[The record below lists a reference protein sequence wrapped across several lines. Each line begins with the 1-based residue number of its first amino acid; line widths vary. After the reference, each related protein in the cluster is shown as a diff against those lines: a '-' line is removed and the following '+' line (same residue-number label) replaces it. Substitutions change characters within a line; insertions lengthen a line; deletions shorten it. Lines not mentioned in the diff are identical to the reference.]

1 MQNIK
6 ILVIAG
12 NFQQFKLWCEE
23 HGVNYMH
30 STPFVYCSSANA
42 VRGCKFSDILYCGTG
57 KQRKDIDV
65 DRIQA
70 TSMADLYR

>member
-12 NFQQFKLWCEE
+12 NIKQFRLWCKE
-23 HGVNYMH
+23 HDVDYKH
-30 STPFVYCSSANA
+30 SNPFVYCGQEESIRRY
-42 VRGCKFSDILYCGTG
+42 VFSGILYCGTG
-57 KQRKDIDV
+57 RQRTDVDID
-65 DRIQA
+65 RIRA